1 MDFTRRIY
9 GYCERGL
16 SDGFWAEPF
25 NAVTNGAFI
34 FAALFGL
41 IIALRLRRLDGP
53 TGWLIALT
61 FTVGV
66 GSFLFHTYAQVWAA
80 MSDTIPILMFI
91 LSYFAIAMN
100 RFGGFGW
107 GRSLALMLACLVLL
121 IAASYFLR
129 LGVDFLSGVRGGP
142 DDGEAGSSLRRSA
155 LIVGFLV
162 LAMAAWVF
170 VCRTLLGIG
179 ILAAAGLGVVFF
191 TALIGLAELADAY
204 FAFIFKGARS
214 YLPAMLA
221 LLGVGFW
228 LHASAHKA
236 GLWLIVV
243 AGIFALS
250 LTFRALDQPL
260 CANFLYGT
268 HWLWHVLNGIVLGTL
283 IIAVIRHGQA
293 LDAGRTT
300 G

>member
-1 MDFTRRIY
+1 MDFSRRIY

-53 TGWLIALT
+53 TGWLIGLT

-80 MSDTIPILMFI
+80 MTDTIPILMFI

-107 GRSLALMLACLVLL
+107 GRSIALMLACLVLL

-129 LGVDFLSGVRGGP
+129 LGLDFPYGAERGQ
-142 DDGEAGSSLRRSA
+142 DLEAPEQSWLRMMMIGA
-155 LIVGFLV
+155 FLA
-162 LAMAAWVF
+162 LAMGAWIF
-170 VCRTLLGIG
+170 VCRTLLGVG
-179 ILAAAGLGVVFF
+179 ILAAAGLGVIFF
-191 TALIGLAELADAY
+191 AALIGLSELANAH
-204 FAFIFKGARS
+204 FERIFQGARS

-228 LHASAHKA
+228 LHFSGHKA
-236 GLWLIVV
+236 GGWLIVV
-243 AGIFALS
+243 AGIFTLS
-250 LTFRALDQPL
+250 LTFRALDNPL
-260 CANFLYGT
+260 CATFFFGT
-268 HWLWHVLNGIVLGTL
+268 HWLWHLLNGVVLGTL
-283 IIAVIRHGQA
+283 IIAMIRRGRA
-293 LDAGRTT
+293 LDAGKAT